1 VSVLLD
7 TCVVSELIKPAPDPI
22 VLAWTGDTPEGA
34 CLLST
39 ITLGEVM
46 NGIWRLPAGKRRSRL
61 EAWFEGLLARY
72 ETRILPVD
80 AAVARKWGR
89 LSGELAGRGAPTAMA
104 DGLIAATA
112 LVHGLTLATRNIADF
127 KPFEV
132 EIVNP
137 WKG

>member
-1 VSVLLD
+1 MSILLD
-7 TCVVSELIKPAPDPI
+7 TCVISELIKPAPDP
-22 VLAWTGDTPEGA
+22 VVVAWTGDTPESS

-46 NGIWRLPAGKRRSRL
+46 NGIWRLPAGRRRSRL

-72 ETRILPVD
+72 EARILPVD

-89 LSGELAGRGAPTAMA
+89 LSGELAGRGAPTSMA

-112 LVHGLTLATRNIADF
+112 LVHGLKLATRNTADF
-127 KPFEV
+127 RLFEV
-132 EIVNP
+132 EILNP

>member
-1 VSVLLD
+1 MSILLD
-7 TCVVSELIKPAPDPI
+7 TCVISELIKPAPDP
-22 VLAWTGDTPEGA
+22 VVVAGTGDTPESS

-46 NGIWRLPAGKRRSRL
+46 TGIWRLPAGKRRSRL

-72 ETRILPVD
+72 EARILPVD

-89 LSGELAGRGAPTAMA
+89 LSGELAGRGAPTSMA

-112 LVHGLTLATRNIADF
+112 LVHGLKLATRNTADF
-127 KPFEV
+127 RPFEV
-132 EIVNP
+132 EILNP